1 MSPTPGSVGFGSVTV
16 SVTTRGVEVD
26 SSGYEVSLDGGT
38 PEAIDLNGSV
48 TFDDVAAGNRGV
60 LLTGQASN
68 CVPERVPG
76 RIIAVAAD
84 LTSDVD
90 FTITCYRD
98 PILFERWGGNV
109 DLWVVESDGTFET
122 NLTNG
127 LGVENRIEETGA
139 PGSTWGAGR
148 AEILFTSNRDGDFD
162 VYVMALNKSTLT
174 QYDRP
179 DNQLRAAWSPDY
191 LKIVFISDEL
201 GDPDLLLMDTD
212 GSNVIAIATSQFTE
226 WFPSWSPDGSKIA
239 YITFEDAF
247 QEIYVVNADG
257 SGEMNLSQAPRM
269 TDSLLVDR
277 LPSWSPDGML
287 LAFNRSLFE
296 VMTGDTME
304 VLDEMYVMA
313 PDGSGLTR
321 ITNFD
326 LMQDMEP
333 RISWKHDGTQVAFG
347 LIVDVADTTEQADI
361 HLMDPDGNGLTPLT
375 TGAEFEFF
383 VTWSPAQ
390 DFGGPQTPAERIA
403 YMCGPSGGGREV
415 CVVESAGGTPIQLTT
430 NGLDDLVPRWR

>member
-1 MSPTPGSVGFGSVTV
+1 
-16 SVTTRGVEVD
+16 
-26 SSGYEVSLDGGT
+26 
-38 PEAIDLNGSV
+38 
-48 TFDDVAAGNRGV
+48 
-60 LLTGQASN
+60 
-68 CVPERVPG
+68 
-76 RIIAVAAD
+76 
-84 LTSDVD
+84 
-90 FTITCYRD
+90 
-98 PILFERWGGNV
+98 
-109 DLWVVESDGTFET
+109 
-122 NLTNG
+122 
-127 LGVENRIEETGA
+127 
-139 PGSTWGAGR
+139 
-148 AEILFTSNRDGDFD
+148 
-162 VYVMALNKSTLT
+162 
-174 QYDRP
+174 
-179 DNQLRAAWSPDY
+179 
-191 LKIVFISDEL
+191 
-201 GDPDLLLMDTD
+201 
-212 GSNVIAIATSQFTE
+212 
-226 WFPSWSPDGSKIA
+226 
-239 YITFEDAF
+239 
-247 QEIYVVNADG
+247 
-257 SGEMNLSQAPRM
+257 MNLSQAPRM

-326 LMQDMEP
+326 LMQDMEL

-361 HLMDPDGNGLTPLT
+361 HLMDPDGNGLMPLT